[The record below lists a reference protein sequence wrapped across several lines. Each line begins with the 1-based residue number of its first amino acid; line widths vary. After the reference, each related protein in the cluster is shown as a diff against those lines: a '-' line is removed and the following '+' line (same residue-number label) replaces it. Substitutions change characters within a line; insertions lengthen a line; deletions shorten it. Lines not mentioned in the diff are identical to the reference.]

1 MQVNITTRHIEVNDD
16 FKSYVTDKLDKLERY
31 SNKIEE
37 AKAIFSAEKQNHVS
51 EIVLIGKGFRIT
63 STEKDED
70 LRTSFDLSISSAEKQ
85 LKKVRDKV
93 KDHKIKRFIE
103 GIKRITKKK
112 KRTEITPSI
121 IKMDSLAKK
130 PMSPEEAA
138 LELEVFNQNFMV
150 FRNSTT
156 DEINVLYHRNDGNYG
171 LIES

>member
-37 AKAIFSAEKQNHVS
+37 AKAIFSVEKQNHVS
-51 EIVLIGKGFRIT
+51 EIVLTGKRFRIT

-103 GIKRITKKK
+103 GVKRITKKK
-112 KRTEITPSI
+112 KRTEITPNI

>member
-51 EIVLIGKGFRIT
+51 EIVLTGKRFRIT

-93 KDHKIKRFIE
+93 R
-103 GIKRITKKK
+103 
-112 KRTEITPSI
+112 I
-121 IKMDSLAKK
+121 IKLRGLLRVLSGLLKRRK
-130 PMSPEEAA
+130 
-138 LELEVFNQNFMV
+138 ELK
-150 FRNSTT
+150 
-156 DEINVLYHRNDGNYG
+156 L
-171 LIES
+171 LPA